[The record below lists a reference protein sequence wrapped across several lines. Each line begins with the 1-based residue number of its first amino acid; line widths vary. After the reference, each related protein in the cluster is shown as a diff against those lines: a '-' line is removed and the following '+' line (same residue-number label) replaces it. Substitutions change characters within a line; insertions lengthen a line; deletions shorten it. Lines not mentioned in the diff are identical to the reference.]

1 MITLIASLHYF
12 LSRIRSSMTSQTHAQ
27 GQEERER
34 GMEEE
39 EGSFNTDSVCMGAF
53 APLPEEIV
61 CLAIAENTEAWLI
74 KTKKI
79 MQGNSFISSEV
90 AKGTPLQ
97 IIKDVYREG
106 ISIPLNLDHEMRPL
120 RGALRDAGEW
130 LKDHYE
136 LLHSIG
142 IAGENCV
149 HRSSALVKVTV
160 TGRDDI
166 ASGNSGSVTAKMM
179 GTVMV
184 KGMSEGTSS
193 SSGGDVLNTTT
204 GPGDEE
210 VEKDVEKGETGQSS
224 IAAGVSESMSHGRI
238 IGVETGYTSPVNTVT
253 YEDLGQCVAASA
265 SLSADFD
272 ELRCVL
278 CPSLSFT
285 IPTFL
290 PSFLFP
296 FFFLSIF
303 LPCHFPFF
311 SLFCL
316 LFH

>member
-1 MITLIASLHYF
+1 
-12 LSRIRSSMTSQTHAQ
+12 MTSQTHAQ

-34 GMEEE
+34 GVEEE
-39 EGSFNTDSVCMGAF
+39 EGSFNTDSMCMGAF
-53 APLPEEIV
+53 APLPEESV
-61 CLAIAENTEAWLI
+61 CLAITESTEAWLI

-97 IIKDVYREG
+97 VIKDVYREG

-130 LKDHYE
+130 LKNHYE
-136 LLHSIG
+136 LLRSLG

-149 HRSSALVKVTV
+149 HMSSALVTVTV
-160 TGRDDI
+160 AGRDDI
-166 ASGNSGSVTAKMM
+166 DSGNSGSVTAKMM

-184 KGMSEGTSS
+184 KGTSEGTSS

-210 VEKDVEKGETGQSS
+210 VEKDVEKEETGQSS
-224 IAAGVSESMSHGRI
+224 IAAGAAGVSVSMSHGSI

-253 YEDLGQCVAASA
+253 YEDLEQCVAASA
-265 SLSADFD
+265 SLSADFE

-278 CPSLSFT
+278 FPSLSFNF
-285 IPTFL
+285 PPFL
-290 PSFLFP
+290 LFFLP
-296 FFFLSIF
+296 FFFLF
-303 LPCHFPFF
+303 LPFHLSSSPL
-311 SLFCL
+311 SLFFAL
-316 LFH
+316 LSLFH